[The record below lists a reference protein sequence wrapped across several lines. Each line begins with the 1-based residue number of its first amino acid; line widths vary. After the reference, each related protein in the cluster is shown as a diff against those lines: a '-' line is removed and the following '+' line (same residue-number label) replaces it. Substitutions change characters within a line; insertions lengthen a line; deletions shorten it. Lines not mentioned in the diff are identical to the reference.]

1 KILVVALVITSVF
14 AGTVTGKVTDASSGN
29 GLAGANVMV
38 DGTSL
43 GGAADANG
51 MFHITNVPNGTVTI
65 TTSMIGYEKM
75 NKTVTVSGMV
85 NVNFALASSTLQMSA
100 LEVLASRAGEKTPV
114 AYTNISKE
122 EMEVRLGSQDIPM
135 VLNTTPSVYATQQ
148 GGGAGDARINVRGFN
163 QRNVAVMINGV
174 PQNDMENGWVY
185 WSNWD
190 GVGDATSSIQM
201 QRGLSAVNLAT
212 PSIGGTMNIIT
223 DPTALGA
230 GGRFKQEVGAGGF
243 KKTTLNYNTG
253 LIADQYAF
261 SGTIVRKTGDG
272 IIDYTWTDAWA
283 YYFGA
288 SYAYDDKNRFELY
301 AIGAP
306 QRHGQ
311 NLYKQNIASY
321 DQDFAKDV
329 TGYDEAA
336 IADGA
341 KYSYEAGRN
350 FNQNAAPVSAL
361 YTGEQYWYMYGD
373 RTTKRHDPNFINE
386 RENFFHKPL
395 VNLNHYLTINDEMRL
410 SSVLYWSGGSGGG
423 TGSYGKIPTLDAD
436 GNLGDDDY
444 KFYYGRNPW
453 TRDWNTLIAYNSGA
467 EDTVYVDKLAL
478 IRATDGES
486 VGILRNSINRQ
497 WTLGAISKLNYDYS
511 DEIKLQFGIDWRTAG
526 IEHAREVR
534 DLMGGDYYIDWK
546 RDSDYDIVIDDD
558 GNQVML
564 DANAAVGAQSKLGDI
579 IAYHNETTVDW
590 FGLFGQGNY
599 TSGPLS
605 AYGMLGWSSIKYSYQ
620 DHFTVEDAVIKADA
634 ISAIQFKGGAM
645 YDLNDN
651 LSVFANGGIVE
662 KPPIMDNVIDLD
674 GYVASDPTNEK
685 FKSYETGL
693 NFNSGNVSIKANYYN
708 TYWEDR
714 NMTKSVTTGQGSS
727 GDTDIIYMRGV
738 NQAHTGIETE
748 LSVQL
753 NPKLRL
759 DAAVSLGDWSF
770 DGDAEGTYTEYTTAG
785 VEQTEYSYAL
795 DGLNVGDM
803 PQTSYVLGFTC
814 LPFDGLR
821 AQLLYNMYDNNYSD
835 WTPASRQVNDFGDDG
850 EEGDGLAS
858 EINPW
863 ELAYDNGEGDGELSD
878 TEWTYADRYQVW
890 EAPMYSKLDLHLYY
904 DLPIDEGGSDV
915 QLFLHVFNLLDA
927 VYVQDAVDNSEYNG
941 WGGAS
946 HDADNAEVFL
956 GLPRSFNAGMSINF

>member
-1 KILVVALVITSVF
+1 MNKFLGKILVVALVITSVF

-51 MFHITNVPNGTVTI
+51 MYHITNVPNGTVTI
-65 TTSMIGYEKM
+65 AVSMIGYEKM
-75 NKTVTVSGMV
+75 SKAITVSGMV

-272 IIDYTWTDAWA
+272 IIDNTWTDAWA

-288 SYAYDDKNRFELY
+288 SYALDDKNRFELY

-329 TGYDEAA
+329 TGFDEDAY
-336 IADGA
+336 ADGE
-341 KYSYEAGRN
+341 KFENEVGRT
-350 FNQNAAPVSAL
+350 FNQNAAPVNAT

-373 RTTKRHDPNFINE
+373 RTTERHDPNVINE
-386 RENFFHKPL
+386 RENYFHKPL
-395 VNLNHYLTINDEMRL
+395 VNLNHYLTINDQMRL

-423 TGSYGKIPTLDAD
+423 TGTYGSVSRFPAVD
-436 GNLGDDDY
+436 GNAWY
-444 KFYYGRNPW
+444 ASSPW
-453 TRDWNTLIAYNSGA
+453 TWDWNGEIAQNSDNV
-467 EDTVYVDKLAL
+467 DTDWSANEN
-478 IRATDGES
+478 RST
-486 VGILRNSINRQ
+486 GILRNSINRQ

-511 DEIKLQFGIDWRTAG
+511 NEIKLQAGIDWRTAG

-534 DLMGGDYYIDWK
+534 DLLGGDYYV
-546 RDSDYDIVIDDD
+546 DYVDENNGV
-558 GNQVML
+558 
-564 DANAAVGAQSKLGDI
+564 DANDDNLGGKVYLGDI

-599 TSGPLS
+599 ISGPLS
-605 AYGMLGWSSIKYSYQ
+605 AYGMLGWSTIKYSYQ

-645 YDLNDN
+645 YDLSDN
-651 LSVFANGGIVE
+651 LSVFANAGIVE

-674 GYVASDPTNEK
+674 GYVATDPANEK
-685 FKSYETGL
+685 FKSFETGL
-693 NFNSGNVSIKANYYN
+693 TITSGNVSVKANYYN

-714 NMTKSVTTGQGSS
+714 NLTKSVTTGQGSS
-727 GDTDIIYMRGV
+727 GDTDIIYLTGV
-738 NQAHTGIETE
+738 NQIHTGLEME
-748 LSVQL
+748 LAAQL
-753 NPKLRL
+753 NPKLQL

-770 DGDAEGTYTEYTTAG
+770 DGDANGTYTEFTGSGA
-785 VEQTEYSYAL
+785 VQTEYSYAL

-803 PQTSYVLGFTC
+803 PQTSYALGFTY

-821 AQLLYNMYDNNYSD
+821 AQLMYNMYDNNYSD
-835 WTPASRQVNDFGDDG
+835 WSPDAREYDG
-850 EEGDGLAS
+850 
-858 EINPW
+858 
-863 ELAYDNGEGDGELSD
+863 SD
-878 TEWTYADRYQVW
+878 EDADRAQVW
-890 EAPMYSKLDLHLYY
+890 KAPGYSKMDLHLYY
-904 DLPIDEGGSDV
+904 SLHTDAGGSDI
-915 QLFLHVFNLLDA
+915 QLFCHIFNLTDE
-927 VYVQDAVDNSEYNG
+927 VFVQDAVDNSQYNG